1 MNNIKVIIIDSGV
14 RIDRF
19 PSGLTISGFQIQNK
33 ELHDSFNDE
42 YGHGRAIFGIG
53 YEGCDEFADILN
65 IKIFDHEGE
74 IEEEALLYALNYIDQ
89 YFSPDR
95 INLSLGI
102 VVSELQDELYAVCDK
117 LAKKAR

>member
-1 MNNIKVIIIDSGV
+1 M
-14 RIDRF
+14 
-19 PSGLTISGFQIQNK
+19 
-33 ELHDSFNDE
+33 
-42 YGHGRAIFGIG
+42 
-53 YEGCDEFADILN
+53 N